1 LLDIE
6 VANALRRL
14 ERRRAVTAQRA
25 EQALSDFAALR
36 VRRYPHGRLMPRIW
50 QLRLYITTAD
60 AAYIAL
66 AEALDAPLITSDGAL
81 GRASGHSATI
91 ELFG

>member
-1 LLDIE
+1 
-6 VANALRRL
+6 
-14 ERRRAVTAQRA
+14 
-25 EQALSDFAALR
+25 
-36 VRRYPHGRLMPRIW
+36 MPRIW